1 MLFQHAHVNKC
12 GMTLSEIE
20 PSLYIKLVVD
30 DEDQVV
36 DWIIA
41 NIWTDDVRYFG
52 TDKML
57 RQYEEELQK
66 HINQDQAS
74 GSYR

>member
-1 MLFQHAHVNKC
+1 MERLALITSGRCVFQHAHVNKC

-52 TDKML
+52 TD
-57 RQYEEELQK
+57 
-66 HINQDQAS
+66 
-74 GSYR
+74 